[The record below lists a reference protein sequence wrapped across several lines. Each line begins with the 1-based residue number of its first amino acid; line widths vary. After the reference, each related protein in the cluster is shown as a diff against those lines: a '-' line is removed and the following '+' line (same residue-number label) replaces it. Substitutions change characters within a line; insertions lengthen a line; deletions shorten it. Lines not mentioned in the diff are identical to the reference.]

1 MDDEKK
7 KAKKNIE
14 DLQDLNPLQQPT
26 SHSFLEPKKATNIYG
41 GEDHRQVST
50 RTPLLEHYQN
60 GSGTRNANVFTSVPR
75 PTIASELKILK
86 EMSRGSP
93 PA

>member
-7 KAKKNIE
+7 KAKTNIE
-14 DLQDLNPLQQPT
+14 DLNPIQQPT
-26 SHSFLEPKKATNIYG
+26 SHSFLEQKKATNIYG

-86 EMSRGSP
+86 EMSRGSL